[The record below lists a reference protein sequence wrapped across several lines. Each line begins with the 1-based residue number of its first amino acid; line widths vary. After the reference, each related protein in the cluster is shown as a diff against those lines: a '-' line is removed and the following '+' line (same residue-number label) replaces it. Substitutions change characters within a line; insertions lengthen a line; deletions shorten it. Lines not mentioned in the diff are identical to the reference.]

1 MSYSMNRNVS
11 AKDTTRATTR
21 RPLLIYDGDCGF
33 CIYWAR
39 YWEKLTGN
47 RVSYKPYQEV
57 ATDYPKISINDF
69 KRAVQYVAPDGK
81 IASAA
86 EAIFLTLSH
95 SRHNRF
101 WLSLYRH
108 LPGFALISENTYA
121 LIAAHRS
128 FFYYISLFFWGRDY
142 SPPRYDLVSWLFL
155 RGLGLIFLFAF
166 VSFGVQALGLIGSHG
181 VLPLSGLI
189 HALQTQIGIERYS
202 LVPMVFWLNASD
214 IAIQTVCWG
223 GAFLSLCL
231 I

>member
-86 EAIFLTLSH
+86 EASFLTLS
-95 SRHNRF
+95 
-101 WLSLYRH
+101 
-108 LPGFALISENTYA
+108 
-121 LIAAHRS
+121 
-128 FFYYISLFFWGRDY
+128 
-142 SPPRYDLVSWLFL
+142 
-155 RGLGLIFLFAF
+155 
-166 VSFGVQALGLIGSHG
+166 
-181 VLPLSGLI
+181 
-189 HALQTQIGIERYS
+189 
-202 LVPMVFWLNASD
+202 
-214 IAIQTVCWG
+214 
-223 GAFLSLCL
+223 
-231 I
+231 